1 MISWR
6 RSFGGAAVGST
17 HSTGISPT
25 IAAVL
30 LGGIASA
37 RPVAHALPAEAGGRT
52 RLAGPGARRLASQH
66 AGRGNSAPVEP
77 ADW

>member
-37 RPVAHALPAEAGGRT
+37 RPVAHALAADRGAAGRT
-52 RLAGPGARRLASQH
+52 AAASQQQH
-66 AGRGNSAPVEP
+66 AAATQGQLRTVEP